1 MAADQ
6 LHRPDQ
12 ADLHQVP
19 GRQQVSCLH
28 HHRDHHHH
36 HHRRHQAIVHH
47 HQPHQHD
54 HQLRDPMHCKKGD
67 SFITK
72 PAAKNNTVEQP
83 RMSVSDNEDDDGD
96 DNHDDDGDSDDDYD
110 DDGDDDHD
118 EDGDNETN
126 PNPPPQLVQTRG
138 TIRKLPLSST
148 SPPSPSSTP
157 TSPQPVKYQ
166 PVCK

>member
-1 MAADQ
+1 MAANQ

-83 RMSVSDNEDDDGD
+83 RMSVSDDKVIVILRMMMVM
-96 DNHDDDGDSDDDYD
+96 
-110 DDGDDDHD
+110 
-118 EDGDNETN
+118 TITMM
-126 PNPPPQLVQTRG
+126 LVMMITMMMVM
-138 TIRKLPLSST
+138 TITIEMVTMKQIKIHHHSWCKREGPSENFPSLS
-148 SPPSPSSTP
+148 PYGNLK
-157 TSPQPVKYQ
+157 VKI
-166 PVCK
+166 P